1 MADAYP
7 NTAKCVPDQK
17 AMGGSWKEVLIEDLN
32 QSNQDDED
40 KEDKF
45 IKEEGMLDREC
56 DSSSSSSKM

>member
-1 MADAYP
+1 M
-7 NTAKCVPDQK
+7 PDRK

-32 QSNQDDED
+32 QSNQDED

-56 DSSSSSSKM
+56 DSSSSSKM

>member
-1 MADAYP
+1 M
-7 NTAKCVPDQK
+7 PDRK

-45 IKEEGMLDREC
+45 IKEEGMLDREY